1 LQDMTLWLGL
11 AGIVIAVLAIYAGS
25 LLFKLYQQHQRH
37 KAFLERAEL
46 QQAEKIK
53 QRNAHI
59 MDSVFII
66 ANAGKQ
72 EQCDM
77 SEITIRLYKLMEV
90 LQAEQHIDFAGKYPA
105 MYELYLVVR
114 EMPRGEDRQ
123 AIQKKERMKLD
134 LQRMKAEARLQ
145 ESIKLELENILS
157 MKAE

>member
-1 LQDMTLWLGL
+1 MTLWLGL

-25 LLFKLYQQHQRH
+25 LLLKLYQQHQRH

-90 LQAEQHIDFAGKYPA
+90 LQGKAKY
-105 MYELYLVVR
+105 
-114 EMPRGEDRQ
+114 G
-123 AIQKKERMKLD
+123 
-134 LQRMKAEARLQ
+134 
-145 ESIKLELENILS
+145 
-157 MKAE
+157 